1 MDVSN
6 LYVPNVTKWIKYYQ
20 DTINKHTLNG
30 KHRNQR
36 GGSLVSGAKTFITPI
51 EYNKKNTPSQMEVSD
66 VPVKIISPAQAV
78 VEQASTEIDHKTHV
92 KKGIKRKHKSK
103 SIRKEIKHRRLR
115 IKNSNKKKSRK
126 RLLKKK
132 KSRKHNSDTFKKK
145 SRSHEG
151 QPSELSLFDL
161 PPTQVGVENIR
172 MENVRPTSTITD
184 SSPILF
190 DISGQNGLEYLDL
203 FNSQIHVKLRVLH
216 DDNSVLAADENIDV
230 SIQGK
235 ALSTTSGYYP
245 YKAYIQ
251 TLLRYGSDAKQ
262 SQLSTQLWLKDT
274 NGHFDD
280 VDFTNGDNTNGMV
293 RMAYIRGS
301 KLLDLQGPI
310 MHDLF
315 QVRRYILNQVGV
327 GIRFH
332 RSNANFSLLS
342 NEAKKYKIDIQ
353 EMTLKVCKIQV
364 NPAVIT
370 AHNALLNSTNA
381 KYPYTK
387 NRNRLHDVSKR
398 NLELFVES
406 CVSGQLPKQAH
417 NRFCQQ
423 SECEWYTGEWGPLQ
437 LSYNNTTGYTV
448 VEVLSNLLMT
458 ARKWLNDEG
467 IEISRDDIPGGCAL
481 YAFDTT
487 PDFDGNEYL
496 SLKNKEA

>member
-1 MDVSN
+1 M
-6 LYVPNVTKWIKYYQ
+6 L
-20 DTINKHTLNG
+20 NKEFF
-30 KHRNQR
+30 
-36 GGSLVSGAKTFITPI
+36 V
-51 EYNKKNTPSQMEVSD
+51 
-66 VPVKIISPAQAV
+66 
-78 VEQASTEIDHKTHV
+78 
-92 KKGIKRKHKSK
+92 
-103 SIRKEIKHRRLR
+103 
-115 IKNSNKKKSRK
+115 
-126 RLLKKK
+126 
-132 KSRKHNSDTFKKK
+132 
-145 SRSHEG
+145 EG

-172 MENVRPTSTITD
+172 IENVRPTSTISD

-203 FNSQIHVKLRVLH
+203 FNSQIHVTLRVLH
-216 DDNSVLAADENIDV
+216 DDNSVLGVSEDVAPVNLFLQSLFSQIDV

-251 TLLRYGSDAKQ
+251 SLLRYGSDAKQ

-274 NGHFDD
+274 SGHFDD
-280 VDFTNGDNTNGMV
+280 VDFSNGDNTNGIV
-293 RMAYIRGS
+293 RMSYIQES

-327 GIRFH
+327 SIRFH
-332 RSNANFSLLS
+332 RSNASFSLLS
-342 NEAKKYKIDIQ
+342 NEAKKYKIDIR

-387 NRNRLHDVSKR
+387 TEIASTTLAKGTLKFSWNHVFQSSCPNKLIIAFINSEATGVG
-398 NLELFVES
+398 NLTKNPWNFQNYNLSQIGLSVDGIP
-406 CVSGQLPKQAH
+406 VNG
-417 NRFCQQ
+417 
-423 SECEWYTGEWGPLQ
+423 GPLQ
-437 LSYNNTTGYTV
+437 LSYNNKTGCTV
-448 VEVLSNLLMT
+448 VEVLSNLLMAT
-458 ARKWLNDEG
+458 RKWLNDEV
-467 IEISRDDIPGGCAL
+467 IDINRDDIPSGYAL
-481 YAFDTT
+481 YAFDTQ

-496 SLKNKEA
+496 SLKKQGSLRIDAVFNTALPHTVNCIVLAERQGYFEISQSRDVILNSDGY

>member
-1 MDVSN
+1 M
-6 LYVPNVTKWIKYYQ
+6 L
-20 DTINKHTLNG
+20 NK
-30 KHRNQR
+30 QFF
-36 GGSLVSGAKTFITPI
+36 V
-51 EYNKKNTPSQMEVSD
+51 
-66 VPVKIISPAQAV
+66 
-78 VEQASTEIDHKTHV
+78 
-92 KKGIKRKHKSK
+92 
-103 SIRKEIKHRRLR
+103 
-115 IKNSNKKKSRK
+115 
-126 RLLKKK
+126 
-132 KSRKHNSDTFKKK
+132 
-145 SRSHEG
+145 EG

-216 DDNSVLAADENIDV
+216 DDNSVLTADEEVAPVNLFMQSLFSQIDV

-293 RMAYIRGS
+293 RIAYIQGS

-327 GIRFH
+327 SIRFH
-332 RSNANFSLLS
+332 RSSANFSLLS
-342 NEAKKYKIDIQ
+342 NEMKKYKIDIQ

-370 AHNALLNSTNA
+370 AHNTLLNSTNA

-387 NRNRLHDVSKR
+387 TEIASMTLAKGTLNFSWNHVFQDSCPNKLIIAFVNSEATGVGNLKR
-398 NLELFVES
+398 NPWNFQNYQL
-406 CVSGQLPKQAH
+406 GQIGLSVNGIPV
-417 NRFCQQ
+417 N
-423 SECEWYTGEWGPLQ
+423 GGPLQ

-458 ARKWLNDEG
+458 TRKWLNDEG
-467 IEISRDDIPGGCAL
+467 IDITRDDITGGCAL
-481 YAFDTT
+481 YAFDIT

-496 SLKNKEA
+496 SLKKQGSLRIDAAFNVALPHTVNCIVLAERQGYFEISQSRDVILNSDGY